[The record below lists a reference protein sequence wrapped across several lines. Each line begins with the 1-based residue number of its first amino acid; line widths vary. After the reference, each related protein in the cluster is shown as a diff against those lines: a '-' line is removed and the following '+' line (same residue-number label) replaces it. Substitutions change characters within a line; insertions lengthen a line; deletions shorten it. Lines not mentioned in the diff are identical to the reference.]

1 MSTTATL
8 ARKLR
13 TIKDAAEYKAALIE
27 AGAEE
32 SSAAMCATEAR
43 VEGFT
48 GRMCVNHAAYCLK
61 DSAALA
67 RDAGHAEK
75 QLKRMGRPP
84 LVEGDPRQKVTMTL
98 RRSLIEHVQQQRG
111 QGESLAAC
119 IDRLL
124 SGSLKR

>member
-1 MSTTATL
+1 MNSTTL

-13 TIKDAAEYKAALIE
+13 AIKDAAEYKAALIE

-75 QLKRMGRPP
+75 QLKRIGRPP
-84 LVEGDPRQKVTMTL
+84 ISEGDPRVPIRVTIKKSTL
-98 RRSLIEHVQQQRG
+98 EAVERQREKE
-111 QGESLAAC
+111 ESLSAC

-124 SGSLKR
+124 TEAK

>member
-1 MSTTATL
+1 MTTTATL

-67 RDAGHAEK
+67 RDAGHAER
-75 QLKRMGRPP
+75 QLKRIGRP
-84 LVEGDPRQKVTMTL
+84 LASDGDPREKKSITL
-98 RRSLIEHVQQQRG
+98 RRSTWERLEGKRQPK
-111 QGESLAAC
+111 ESLSAC

-124 SGSLKR
+124 SEGKK